1 MSLIKIEPALKDMIH
16 SLGAD
21 PETEAVKIFN
31 YSYTV
36 QRATSRKNCE

>member
-16 SLGAD
+16 SLGSD

-31 YSYTV
+31 MGLKLL
-36 QRATSRKNCE
+36 RNGFD